1 MAFLQ
6 RNTNNQ
12 LKCDAVVIGW
22 GLTGQSVARFL
33 LKKGVNLVAMDTR
46 KKPPQSKENLEN
58 MTRLI
63 KGEIDHDFLEISQQI
78 IISPGI
84 GKADLG
90 FDIIARYGAKV
101 IGDIE
106 LFAQS
111 VEAPVIAITGTNG
124 KTSVANFVRQIWSLL
139 DYKSVNI
146 GTNGV
151 DGDYNHDVKLTTPE
165 PLILHNLLDKLAKKN
180 ISHCSMEASSHGLS
194 QHRLD
199 AVTLSA
205 AAFTNFSHD
214 HLDYHET
221 FDAYFEAKMRL
232 FEVILNKNGTAVIF
246 MDQEKGKIVKNRCE
260 HMGLSTFTIGK
271 GDNNDI
277 VIEKV
282 NSDEISQTVRF
293 RHRNYHYQFR
303 VELVGRFQ
311 VDNVLVAVGLAI
323 VLGED
328 IDKVTRLLSRLKP
341 VPGRMQLVGLRKNR
355 APIFVDYAHTP
366 DALKNALIS
375 LRQHVLGRLIVI
387 FGAGG
392 DRDKDKR
399 VLMGRVASK
408 YADSIYVTDDN
419 PRGENPQSIRKAI
432 LDGCNHGV
440 EIGDR
445 AEAIIIGVSKLKE
458 GDALLIAGKGHET
471 NQVIGD
477 TVFPFNDIEQASM
490 AIEILDGKKN
500 GSLDFL

>member
-1 MAFLQ
+1 MPSENRKIISLRELGLVSSQTKNIEITGLAVDSKKIREGFLFIALNGSKRHGAEYINEAI
-6 RNTNNQ
+6 RNGA
-12 LKCDAVVIGW
+12 KAVLTDELGIKVIKT
-22 GLTGQSVARFL
+22 LDPSVRFPYIISENPRQDL
-33 LKKGVNLVAMDTR
+33 AKLSRKFWNKQPEVLVA
-46 KKPPQSKENLEN
+46 
-58 MTRLI
+58 
-63 KGEIDHDFLEISQQI
+63 
-78 IISPGI
+78 
-84 GKADLG
+84 
-90 FDIIARYGAKV
+90 V
-101 IGDIE
+101 
-106 LFAQS
+106 
-111 VEAPVIAITGTNG
+111 TGTNG

-151 DGDYNHDVKLTTPE
+151 DGDYNYNVKLTTPE
-165 PLILHNLLDKLAKKN
+165 PLTLHNLLDKLARKN

-221 FDAYFEAKMRL
+221 FDAYFESKMRL
-232 FEVILNKNGTAVIF
+232 FEVILNKNGIAVIF
-246 MDQEKGKIVKNRCE
+246 TDNEKGKIVKTRCE
-260 HMGLSTFTIGK
+260 DMGLSTFTIGK
-271 GDNNDI
+271 EDTNDI
-277 VIEKV
+277 IIEKV

-293 RHRNYHYQFR
+293 KHRNSYYQFR

-311 VDNVLVAVGLAI
+311 VDNVLVAVSLAI
-323 VLGED
+323 AIGED
-328 IDKVTRLLSRLKP
+328 IEKVTRLLSRLKP
-341 VPGRMQLVGLRKNR
+341 VPGRMQLAGLRKNG

-366 DALKNALIS
+366 DALKNALTS

-399 VLMGRVASK
+399 VLMGRVASE
-408 YADSIYVTDDN
+408 YADLIFVTDDN
-419 PRGENPQSIRKAI
+419 PRGEDPQSIRKAI
-432 LDGCNHGV
+432 LEGCKQGI

-500 GSLDFL
+500 GSLDFV